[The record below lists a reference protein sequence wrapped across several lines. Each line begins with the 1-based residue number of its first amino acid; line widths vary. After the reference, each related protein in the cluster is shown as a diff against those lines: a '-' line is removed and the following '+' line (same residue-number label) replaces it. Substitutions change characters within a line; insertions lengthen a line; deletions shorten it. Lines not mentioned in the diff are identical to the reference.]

1 MTSYDVFKAGANCS
15 DAKGPAQ
22 AAGLTPGN
30 IDVLLHRNL
39 EFNDV
44 LSAGAKKYDFDVA
57 SPRLATLCEPD
68 SDKLGADIQGIDD
81 PAPFHPTGV
90 GMIRI
95 AAAVTRV
102 IHASD

>member
-1 MTSYDVFKAGANCS
+1 VFKAGANCS
-15 DAKGPAQ
+15 AAKGPPPAG
-22 AAGLTPGN
+22 GLTPGN
-30 IDVLLHRNL
+30 IEVLLHRNV

-68 SDKLGADIQGIDD
+68 SDKLGADIQGFDD

-90 GMIRI
+90 GMIRM
-95 AAAVTRV
+95 AASVARV
-102 IHASD
+102 IHPAD